1 MLGPFLLTN
10 PAFRHARRAALHVA
24 ALLIAPV
31 VFAQAPFEIRA
42 TVDGRERDFEA
53 SENEVLV
60 VRRGDRPANELRDL
74 LTSGL
79 EGAIVTEHTGTHAL
93 VRLPRAFDHVK
104 AADRKD
110 AISTLLPDAEIR
122 PVLYP
127 KGLPHTEST
136 RHVATRDLLVKLPV
150 GKTAA
155 QVVADAGATG
165 SETTIVADYVVV
177 HFASPYR
184 ALDGARK
191 LRAGG
196 MEVRPQLARAQSK
209 RALPPTDQ
217 FFSEQWHL
225 FNIGQ
230 GGGIP
235 GVDANVL
242 GAWDVTLGNG
252 INIAVVD
259 DGLQTNHPDLRENC
273 PDIASNLHHDFIDV
287 DNDPRPT
294 EFDSHGT
301 AVGGVAAAR
310 QNNGTINPI
319 DGSLLGVSGSAPEAK
334 LVGLRLIA
342 GPFTDL
348 DSATAL
354 YWKPSNF
361 VIGVSNNSWG
371 PFDGS
376 GLHGPDVLTKA

>member
-1 MLGPFLLTN
+1 VEWRSDRNSPGHRVN
-10 PAFRHARRAALHVA
+10 ARCR
-24 ALLIAPV
+24 
-31 VFAQAPFEIRA
+31 Q
-42 TVDGRERDFEA
+42 
-53 SENEVLV
+53 
-60 VRRGDRPANELRDL
+60 
-74 LTSGL
+74 LTS
-79 EGAIVTEHTGTHAL
+79 
-93 VRLPRAFDHVK
+93 F
-104 AADRKD
+104 
-110 AISTLLPDAEIR
+110 
-122 PVLYP
+122 
-127 KGLPHTEST
+127 
-136 RHVATRDLLVKLPV
+136 
-150 GKTAA
+150 
-155 QVVADAGATG
+155 
-165 SETTIVADYVVV
+165 
-177 HFASPYR
+177 FA
-184 ALDGARK
+184 
-191 LRAGG
+191 
-196 MEVRPQLARAQSK
+196 
-209 RALPPTDQ
+209 
-217 FFSEQWHL
+217 EQWHL

-273 PDIASNLHHDFIDV
+273 PEIASNLHHDFIDV

-294 EFDSHGT
+294 EFDNHGT
-301 AVGGVAAAR
+301 SVAGVAAAR
-310 QNNGTINPI
+310 QNNGTINPAN
-319 DGSLLGVSGSAPEAK
+319 GSLLGVSGSAPEAK

-376 GLHGPDVLTKA
+376 GLHGPDVLTKAALEKATAEGRGGNGQITVFASGNSTPSWRVRRSSKDRKPRYRRPGSRRTIFLCNGLP